1 VQVLIRIVTAS
12 PRWPLVIL
20 LWLWILTG
28 CAGSPPL
35 QEQDGDPQ
43 VVGECRMTE
52 PGLPPVDQAGIGA
65 AARAQVKGDA
75 TAGECQVARGT
86 DGDRCFD
93 LQPGR
98 RIPCTKTVRL
108 KKGKKKTVKTTRT
121 TRCQPQS
128 LIYARCRSGID
139 ICRLGNT
146 SPVQWYSCAMQQGAV
161 SERPQAGSVIILAGN
176 SRRNMPT
183 GHPAYVEEV
192 CPNIDGTWSLRLSHT
207 NYDRRCNLDR
217 DARVIFC
224 PKTMTARFVTGPWS
238 PWAKDLEVLGFILR

>member
-1 VQVLIRIVTAS
+1 MQVLIRILTEVT
-12 PRWPLVIL
+12 RRQLVVL
-20 LWLWILTG
+20 LWLWMLTG

-35 QEQDGDPQ
+35 QQAAEPMMT
-43 VVGECRMTE
+43 GECRMTG
-52 PGLPPVDQAGIGA
+52 PGVPPADRSAIGGPVRKSAGNE
-65 AARAQVKGDA
+65 A
-75 TAGECQVARGT
+75 TSGECQFARAT
-86 DGDRCFD
+86 DGDGCFNR
-93 LQPGR
+93 QPGR
-98 RIPCTKTVRL
+98 RLPCTKTVRL
-108 KKGKKKTVKTTRT
+108 KNGRKKVVKTTTT

-139 ICRLGNT
+139 ICRRGNT

-161 SERPQAGSVIILAGN
+161 SRQPQAGSVIILAGN

-192 CPNIDGTWSLRLSHT
+192 CPNNDGTWSLRLSHT

-238 PWAKDLEVLGFILR
+238 QWATDLKVLGFIRR

>member
-1 VQVLIRIVTAS
+1 VQVLIRKVTAS
-12 PRWPLVIL
+12 PRRPFVVL

-35 QEQDGDPQ
+35 PEQVAEPMAA
-43 VVGECRMTE
+43 GECRMTK
-52 PGLPPVDQAGIGA
+52 PGLPPVDQAGTGA
-65 AARAQVKGDA
+65 AVRTPVNHDA
-75 TAGECQVARGT
+75 AGGECLFAQAT

-98 RIPCTKTVRL
+98 RLVGTKSVRL
-108 KKGKKKTVKTTRT
+108 KNGKKKTVRTTRT

-224 PKTMTARFVTGPWS
+224 PKTMTARFITGPWS
-238 PWAKDLEVLGFILR
+238 PWAKDLKVLGFILR